1 MLGTVKV
8 LFLCC
13 FDLCVLCLSQNLCLS
28 SHNDEVHLAEE
39 ASKKYGSP
47 TPTIFSKI
55 IDKTIPADII
65 YEDNK
70 VTVMNTF
77 FQTSDRG
84 RI

>member
-1 MLGTVKV
+1 MVDTVKV
-8 LFLCC
+8 LFICW
-13 FDLCVLCLSQNLCLS
+13 FDFCVLCLSQNLCFS

-47 TPTIFSKI
+47 APTIFSKI

-70 VTVMNTF
+70 VSF
-77 FQTSDRG
+77 LL
-84 RI
+84 